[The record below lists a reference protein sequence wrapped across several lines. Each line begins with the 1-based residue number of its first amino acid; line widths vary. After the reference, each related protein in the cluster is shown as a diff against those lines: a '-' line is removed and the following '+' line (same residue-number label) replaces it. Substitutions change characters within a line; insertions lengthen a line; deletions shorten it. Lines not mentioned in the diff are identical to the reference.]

1 MTREEKRQRRRENLL
16 MALCICIIGVWV
28 AALLCSMA
36 NAAYAAEVVE
46 QELDPLTEVLAIIGS
61 GWVAWALMRGIEWL
75 DKPRKKVRG

>member
-46 QELDPLTEVLAIIGS
+46 QEPDALTEALAIIGT
-61 GWVAWALMRGIEWL
+61 GWVSWTLMRFIKWL
-75 DKPRKKVRG
+75 DTPRRRTRG

>member
-36 NAAYAAEVVE
+36 NAAYSAEVVE
-46 QELDPLTEVLAIIGS
+46 QELDPLTEALAVIGT
-61 GWVAWALMRGIEWL
+61 GWVSWTLMRGIEWL
-75 DKPRKKVRG
+75 DKPGRKQK

>member
-61 GWVAWALMRGIEWL
+61 GWVSWTLMRFIKWL
-75 DKPRKKVRG
+75 DTPRRRTRG